1 MGVTG
6 TWPGG
11 RTSQGVNYSMHARI
25 RAGDPDAF
33 RELFR
38 DHAQLVFRHAVRTT
52 GDWSAAEDVVSLTF
66 LEAWRLRGKLRDEG
80 ESPRPWLMGIAVNV
94 LRNTGRAA
102 RRHERALARVPLRD
116 VLPDFAD
123 ELVGRIADSA
133 ELAAAKNALGQLRR
147 AEREVF
153 ALCVWA
159 GLGYAEAAEALGV
172 PVGTVRSRLSRA
184 RARLRRLTDSE
195 LRRRGGRR
203 EPRRTEP
210 GRAGPRMTDPRR
222 TEPDGMEPRGSGGQV
237 QGGRTTAARSNEER
251 TR

>member
-1 MGVTG
+1 
-6 TWPGG
+6 
-11 RTSQGVNYSMHARI
+11 MHARI

-102 RRHERALARVPLRD
+102 RRHQRALARVPLRD

-123 ELVGRIADSA
+123 ELVGRITDSG
-133 ELAAAKNALGQLRR
+133 ELAATKRALGQLRR

-153 ALCVWA
+153 ALCVWS

-184 RARLRRLTDSE
+184 RARLRKLTDSE
-195 LRRRGGRR
+195 LRRRGGG
-203 EPRRTEP
+203 TEP
-210 GRAGPRMTDPRR
+210 GG
-222 TEPDGMEPRGSGGQV
+222 TEPGARGPGGTKPGGREPGGTEPGGSGGQV

>member
-1 MGVTG
+1 
-6 TWPGG
+6 
-11 RTSQGVNYSMHARI
+11 MHARI

-38 DHAQLVFRHAVRTT
+38 DHAQLVYRHAVRTT

-80 ESPRPWLMGIAVNV
+80 ASPRPWLMGIAVNV

-116 VLPDFAD
+116 ALPDFAD
-123 ELVGRIADSA
+123 ELVGRIADSD
-133 ELAAAKNALGQLRR
+133 ELAAAKVALGKLRR

-153 ALCVWA
+153 ALCVWS

-184 RARLRRLTDSE
+184 RARLRSLTDSE
-195 LRRRGGRR
+195 LRRRGGGA
-203 EPRRTEP
+203 EPL
-210 GRAGPRMTDPRR
+210 GA
-222 TEPDGMEPRGSGGQV
+222 GGQV
-237 QGGRTTAARSNEER
+237 RGGRTTAARSNEER
-251 TR
+251 NR